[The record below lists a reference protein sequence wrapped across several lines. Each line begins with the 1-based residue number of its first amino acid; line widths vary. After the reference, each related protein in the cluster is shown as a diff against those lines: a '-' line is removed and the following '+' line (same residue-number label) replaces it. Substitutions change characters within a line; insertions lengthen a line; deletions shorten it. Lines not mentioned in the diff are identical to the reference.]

1 MSSGSTPAKSVI
13 AVTRAGSAPVVAE
26 SIIASPGFNSD
37 KEVGISRSSIWPM
50 SASPGEL
57 GASSVH
63 FE

>member
-1 MSSGSTPAKSVI
+1 
-13 AVTRAGSAPVVAE
+13 VAE